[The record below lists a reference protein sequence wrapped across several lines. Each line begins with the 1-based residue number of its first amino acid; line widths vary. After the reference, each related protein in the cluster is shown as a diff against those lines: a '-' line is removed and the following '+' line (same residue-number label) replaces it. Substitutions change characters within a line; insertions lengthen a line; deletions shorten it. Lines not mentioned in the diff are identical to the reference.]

1 MKNKI
6 VAVNGN
12 PEYGQELID
21 TLIGMGGVNLQGLAG
36 KNEGCLYY
44 IDPDSKTVMSE
55 FDNEITSEEF
65 DVITLQELKKQLME
79 LKPIQKINL
88 DEGNY
93 DKEVEIELGNDHEA
107 IIENGKIKI
116 IKKLYPYTFQ
126 ECCEILRICP
136 GGELQYDYDIDDPSS
151 KFDTKYED
159 ALVDKLDAFRKLI
172 ICRDAYWKTIDWKPD
187 MHDNNTERYVITY
200 DIVEEKLKTNVAYV
214 PFVLMFPD
222 KNMADVFMKK
232 FESLIIKCK
241 EWI

>member
-21 TLIGMGGVNLQGLAG
+21 TLIDMGGVNLQGLTG

-44 IDPDSKTVMSE
+44 IDSDSKTIMSE

-116 IKKLYPYTFQ
+116 IKKLYPYTFK
-126 ECCEILRICP
+126 ECCETLGINYW
-136 GGELQYDYDIDDPSS
+136 GELQFDCDEIMSS
-151 KFDTKYED
+151 YENQI
-159 ALVDKLDAFRKLI
+159 VDKLEALRQLI
-172 ICRDAYWKTIDWKPD
+172 ICRDAYWKTVDWKPD
-187 MHDNNTERYVITY
+187 MCDTNSEKHIITY
-200 DIVEEKLKTNVAYV
+200 NFIEEKLETHIAYV
-214 PFVLMFPD
+214 PFILMFPD

-232 FESLIIKCK
+232 FEHLIIKCK

>member
-21 TLIGMGGVNLQGLAG
+21 TLSDMGGVNSQGLAG

-44 IDPDSKTVMSE
+44 IDPDSKTIMSE

-126 ECCEILRICP
+126 ECCEIMRICP
-136 GGELQYDYDIDDPSS
+136 GGELQYDYDIDDASS

-159 ALVDKLDAFRKLI
+159 ALIDGLDALRKLI
-172 ICRDAYWKTIDWKPD
+172 ICRDAYWKISGEKPEDCSLLYCICWDPFIDQMIFKTSSDSLNRLLALPKED
-187 MHDNNTERYVITY
+187 MRDTF
-200 DIVEEKLKTNVAYV
+200 A
-214 PFVLMFPD
+214 
-222 KNMADVFMKK
+222 KK
-232 FESLIIKCK
+232 FDNLIVKCK
-241 EWI
+241 KFI